1 MDAAEGG
8 IQLLTQLTSH
18 RLVPVDLQAQAAD
31 STFLCLAKE
40 KLQKKRH
47 TGGEDFDFFPSLDSP

>member
-1 MDAAEGG
+1 MKC
-8 IQLLTQLTSH
+8 
-18 RLVPVDLQAQAAD
+18 VPGWKVDSFLPADLKAQAAY

-47 TGGEDFDFFPSLDSP
+47 KGGEDFDFFPSLDLP

>member
-1 MDAAEGG
+1 MY
-8 IQLLTQLTSH
+8 
-18 RLVPVDLQAQAAD
+18 

-47 TGGEDFDFFPSLDSP
+47 KGGEDFDFFPSLDSPYLKRHKEGLRPLFGFSPERSP